1 MTRPDRPLLSDR
13 PPLQPTPFQDRSMTD
28 QAAASPAEMEVASA
42 PEIAPGKGGMK
53 KIILIVVAALL
64 VIGAVMA
71 GLVFSGIFNPFA
83 KKDAAEQAA
92 AEAPPPPKSA
102 VFLDLPDILVN
113 LNSANRRT
121 NFLKVSISLEVE
133 SAADVQK
140 LQALMPR
147 IIDSFQ
153 IYLRELRLEDLRGSA
168 GMYRLREDLLRRINE
183 AARPV
188 KVNDVLFKEL
198 LVQ

>member
-1 MTRPDRPLLSDR
+1 
-13 PPLQPTPFQDRSMTD
+13 MTD
-28 QAAASPAEMEVASA
+28 AAASPAEMDASA
-42 PEIAPGKGGMK
+42 PDEGHGGGGKK
-53 KIILIVVAALL
+53 KLILIIAALVL
-64 VIGAVMA
+64 VLGAA
-71 GLVFSGIFNPFA
+71 GAAFVFFNPFA
-83 KKDAAEQAA
+83 KKDAEHGEAA
-92 AEAPPPPKSA
+92 AEKAAPAPTKAA
-102 VFLDLPDILVN
+102 VFVDLPDILVN

-133 SAADVQK
+133 KAEDVPK

-153 IYLRELRLEDLRGSA
+153 VYLRELRIEDLRGSA

>member
-1 MTRPDRPLLSDR
+1 
-13 PPLQPTPFQDRSMTD
+13 MTD
-28 QAAASPAEMEVASA
+28 QAAASPAEMDASSVPA
-42 PEIAPGKGGMK
+42 AEPAGSSK
-53 KIILIVVAALL
+53 KKLILIVVALL
-64 VIGAVMA
+64 LMFAAAGAGYM
-71 GLVFSGIFNPFA
+71 FFNPFA
-83 KKDAAEQAA
+83 KTDGAA
-92 AEAPPPPKSA
+92 AEAAPPPPKAA
-102 VFLDLPDILVN
+102 VFLDLPDLLVN

-121 NFLKVSISLEVE
+121 NFLKISISLEVE
-133 SAADVQK
+133 SAADVLK

-147 IIDSFQ
+147 IVDSFQ
-153 IYLRELRLEDLRGSA
+153 VYLRELRLEDLRGSA

>member
-1 MTRPDRPLLSDR
+1 
-13 PPLQPTPFQDRSMTD
+13 MTD
-28 QAAASPAEMEVASA
+28 QAAASPAEMEAA
-42 PEIAPGKGGMK
+42 TPADEPAGGKK
-53 KIILIVVAALL
+53 KLILIFLALVLVLGAA
-64 VIGAVMA
+64 GAGFM
-71 GLVFSGIFNPFA
+71 FFNPFA
-83 KKDAAEQAA
+83 KKDAAED
-92 AEAPPPPKSA
+92 AEAAPPVPKAA
-102 VFLDLPDILVN
+102 VFLDLPDLLVN

-121 NFLKVSISLEVE
+121 NFLKISISLEVE

-140 LQALMPR
+140 LQVLMPR
-147 IIDSFQ
+147 IVDSFQ
-153 IYLRELRLEDLRGSA
+153 VYLRELRLEDLRGSA

>member
-1 MTRPDRPLLSDR
+1 MADT
-13 PPLQPTPFQDRSMTD
+13 
-28 QAAASPAEMEVASA
+28 AADMESA
-42 PEIAPGKGGMK
+42 VSSAGDDDSGKSGLK

-64 VIGAVMA
+64 VLGAIGA
-71 GLVFSGIFNPFA
+71 GLVFSGLFNPFA
-83 KKDAAEQAA
+83 KKEADEAAK
-92 AEAPPPPKSA
+92 AESSLPPPKAA
-102 VFLDLPDILVN
+102 VFLDLPDLLVN
-113 LNSANRRT
+113 LNSSNRRT
-121 NFLKVSISLEVE
+121 NFLKISISLEVG
-133 SAADVQK
+133 SAEDVQK

-147 IIDSFQ
+147 IVDSFQ
-153 IYLRELRLEDLRGSA
+153 VYLRELRLEDLRGSA

>member
-1 MTRPDRPLLSDR
+1 
-13 PPLQPTPFQDRSMTD
+13 MTD
-28 QAAASPAEMEVASA
+28 QAAASPAEMEAASA
-42 PEIAPGKGGMK
+42 ADESSGGGKK
-53 KIILIVVAALL
+53 KLILIFVALLL
-64 VIGAVMA
+64 VIGAA
-71 GLVFSGIFNPFA
+71 GAGFMFFNPFA
-83 KKDAAEQAA
+83 KKDAAEGA
-92 AEAPPPPKSA
+92 AEAAPPPKAA
-102 VFLDLPDILVN
+102 VFLDLPDLLVN

-121 NFLKVSISLEVE
+121 NFLKISISLEVE

-147 IIDSFQ
+147 IVDSFQ
-153 IYLRELRLEDLRGSA
+153 VYLRELRLEDLRGSA

>member
-1 MTRPDRPLLSDR
+1 
-13 PPLQPTPFQDRSMTD
+13 MTD
-28 QAAASPAEMEVASA
+28 QAAASPDDVEGVASDEA
-42 PEIAPGKGGMK
+42 YPGGGK
-53 KIILIVVAALL
+53 KKLILIFVALVVVLGAAG
-64 VIGAVMA
+64 GAFMV
-71 GLVFSGIFNPFA
+71 FNPFA
-83 KKDAAEQAA
+83 AKDEGHAATEEQ
-92 AEAPPPPKSA
+92 APPPKAA

-121 NFLKVSISLEVE
+121 NFLKVSVSLEVE
-133 SAADVQK
+133 KAEDVQK
-140 LQALMPR
+140 LQVLMPR

-153 IYLRELRLEDLRGSA
+153 VYLRELRLEDLRGSA

>member
-1 MTRPDRPLLSDR
+1 
-13 PPLQPTPFQDRSMTD
+13 MTD
-28 QAAASPAEMEVASA
+28 QAAASPADMEAASA
-42 PEIAPGKGGMK
+42 ADEPAGGGKK
-53 KIILIVVAALL
+53 KMILIFVALLL
-64 VIGAVMA
+64 VIGAA
-71 GLVFSGIFNPFA
+71 GAGFMFFNPFA
-83 KKDAAEQAA
+83 KQDAAEDADG
-92 AEAPPPPKSA
+92 APPPPKAA
-102 VFLDLPDILVN
+102 VFLDLPDLLVN

-121 NFLKVSISLEVE
+121 NFLKISISLEVE

-140 LQALMPR
+140 LQVLMPR
-147 IIDSFQ
+147 IVDSFQ
-153 IYLRELRLEDLRGSA
+153 VYLRELRLEDLRGSA

>member
-1 MTRPDRPLLSDR
+1 
-13 PPLQPTPFQDRSMTD
+13 MTD
-28 QAAASPAEMEVASA
+28 QAAASPSEMEDASA
-42 PEIAPGKGGMK
+42 PEAVPAKGGMK
-53 KIILIVVAALL
+53 KIILIVVAVLL
-64 VIGAVMA
+64 VLGAVGA

-83 KKDAAEQAA
+83 KKEAAENA

-133 SAADVQK
+133 SAADVLK